1 MTMRLIDVDE
11 IHNLVRNL
19 KKYMWSSPISTDR
32 KVMVSTDDIQFGV
45 DKIPSADA
53 EPVRHGHWLG
63 KPIAGYATVRCSN
76 CKSAFLENKGIWK
89 YCPNCGA
96 KMDEVSE

>member
-1 MTMRLIDVDE
+1 MAKKERLIYADE
-11 IHNLVRNL
+11 L
-19 KKYMWSSPISTDR
+19 R
-32 KVMVSTDDIQFGV
+32 KVIDTSLTQYLSRLVDQDDVLEAIDNTPTV
-45 DKIPSADA
+45 DA

-89 YCPNCGA
+89 YCPNCGT
-96 KMDEVSE
+96 KMDEEAKK